1 MKKAKDTPAP
11 SSTKPSTAPLFP
23 APEPV
28 KAFFRRVDWLCF
40 GLTTLIVFLGYLWTL
55 APDVTLEDSGELAV
69 GSFYAGVPHPPGY
82 PVWTLY
88 TWLFTVLV
96 PFSNIAWR
104 VALSSAVAAAF
115 TCGIIALM
123 VSRGSSMLL
132 ESIEDFK
139 ALEQKW
145 ERAISLVAGFAA
157 GMLLGFN
164 GFMWSQAV
172 IVEVYTL
179 SFLNFALVLCL
190 LMRWLYAPHQH
201 RYLYLAY
208 FLFGVCFT
216 NHQTLLLAAVG
227 IEVLILIRQPLLGR
241 DFFLRN
247 SLVYLLGLATKIFAV
262 KAAQPVEMSPV
273 VIGIYNAIGIGCVL
287 ATLWYTLKADRAFK
301 WLLSGV
307 YFCFAMLI
315 WALWMKRVGFADYA
329 GAAALL
335 KIYFFITLAGL
346 ALLFWYSLQDD
357 LAQPDPRAALRPR
370 FTALTATGV
379 TALCWIAGA
388 MLNFYMPLAS
398 MTNPPMNWG
407 YPRTIQ
413 GFTHVLTRGQ
423 YDKITPTDSVTKFLF
438 DWNGDRAFDG
448 GQIGIFVTD
457 VMDEFSLVY
466 ILLGLLPFA
475 FLMRMQKRERT
486 LLLGMSAVFVSL
498 VTLLL
503 VLLNPTGDQSNRHL
517 NKVFFASAHLL
528 VALGIGYGLA
538 LLAALLRCQFDRS
551 ARWLLVGGAIAL
563 LIETAITVTTFYDT
577 QFTLLRVAELVGLVL
592 ALLFLGALLLGRQR
606 AAIAALVIFALMPV
620 RSILANWADNEQRGH
635 LFGFWY
641 GHDMFSPPF
650 GTYPPMAKNAILY
663 GGTDPGRFCPT
674 YMIFCESFIKP
685 EQRRDPAFDRRDVY
699 IITQNALADA
709 TYLEYIRA
717 HYNRSTQVD
726 PPFFHEL
733 FRSSKERQLG
743 VRTNALARMAGRW
756 LDKPLLALGDRI
768 ENRRRKDGVYPAKE
782 IQIPTYSESQKSY
795 EEYYEDA
802 QRRAK
807 LGQLKPYEDFRVVG
821 EHIQV
826 SGQGAVM
833 AINGLLAKTI
843 FDRNPGH
850 EFYIEESF
858 ALDWMYPHLSPYGI
872 IFKINREPLKELTE
886 EMLAKDHQFWRR
898 YSERLVGDWIAY
910 DTSVSTIAAFA
921 EKTYRLRNLDG
932 FTGDP
937 KFVRDNDA
945 QKSFCK
951 LRTAIAG
958 LYTWRLGQLAKES
971 PAYQRMLKEADFA
984 YKQAFAFC
992 PYSPELVYRYTTL
1005 LVNHK
1010 RYEDAELVAA
1020 TALDLDSDN
1029 LHLIELHK
1037 QLQAIRQQASPGQA
1051 QSLLTQYEQAYNHSP
1066 TNVKVALGLFSL
1078 YLELQQPAKASAIVD
1093 RLAAPPSADILTL
1106 TAAGQAYRML
1116 GDWPKQE
1123 AVFTRLV
1130 ALNPA
1135 SPEILYD
1142 LALVQNTLGKLEP
1155 TLQSLRQSLQ
1165 ISDQRLTTQST
1176 AKNMRAI
1183 LQSDTNFAN
1192 LQPLPAFK
1200 QLLNAAPAPPKK

>member
-11 SSTKPSTAPLFP
+11 FPAKPFPAVFFP

-40 GLTTLIVFLGYLWTL
+40 GLTTLLVFLGYLWTL

-115 TCGIIALM
+115 ASGIIALM

-145 ERAISLVAGFAA
+145 ERAICLVAGFAA

-179 SFLNFALVLCL
+179 SFLNFAVVLCL

-247 SLVYLLGLATKIFAV
+247 SFVYLLGLATKIFAA
-262 KAAQPVEMSPV
+262 KASMQVEMSPI
-273 VIGIYNAIGIGCVL
+273 VIGVYNAIGIGCVL
-287 ATLWYTLKADRAFK
+287 ATLWFTLKADRAFK
-301 WLLSGV
+301 WLLSGA
-307 YFCFAMLI
+307 YFCFATLI
-315 WALWMKRVGFADYA
+315 WAMWMKKVGIADFA
-329 GAAALL
+329 GAASLL

-346 ALLFWYSLQDD
+346 AGLFWHSLQED
-357 LAQPDPRAALRPR
+357 LAQPNPLEALRPR

-379 TALCWIAGA
+379 TALCWVAGA

-423 YDKITPTDSVTKFLF
+423 YDKITPTDSLAKFLF

-448 GQIGIFVTD
+448 GQVGIFVTD

-466 ILLGLLPFA
+466 ILIGLLPFA
-475 FLMRMQKRERT
+475 FLFRMQKRERAW
-486 LLLGMSAVFVSL
+486 LLGMGAVFLSL
-498 VTLLL
+498 VTLLI

-528 VALGIGYGLA
+528 VALGIGCGLA
-538 LLAALLRCQFDRS
+538 LLAGLLRCQFDRC
-551 ARWLLVGGAIAL
+551 ARWMLAGAGIAV
-563 LIETAITVTTFYDT
+563 LIELALTVTTFQET
-577 QFTLLRVAELVGLVL
+577 QFALPRTAELIGLGLTVL
-592 ALLFLGALLLGRQR
+592 FIAALMLGKQR
-606 AAIAALVIFALMPV
+606 AAICALVLFSLMPL

-641 GHDMFSPPF
+641 GHDMFTPPF
-650 GTYPPMAKNAILY
+650 NVYPPMAKDAVLY

-685 EQRRDPAFDRRDVY
+685 EQRRDPDFDRRDVY
-699 IITQNALADA
+699 IITQNALADS

-726 PPFFHEL
+726 PPFFREFL
-733 FRSSKERQLG
+733 RSSKEREIG
-743 VRTNALARMAGRW
+743 VRTNALAGLAHRW
-756 LDKPLLALGDRI
+756 LDGPLLALGERI
-768 ENRRRKDGVYPAKE
+768 ETRRRKDGVYPAKE
-782 IQIPTYSESQKSY
+782 IHIPNYAESQKAY

-807 LGQLKPYEDFRVVG
+807 LGQLKPYEDFRVIG
-821 EHIQV
+821 DHIQV

-833 AINGLLAKTI
+833 AINGLLAKNI
-843 FDRNPGH
+843 FDRNPSH
-850 EFYIEESF
+850 EFYVEESF
-858 ALDWMYPHLSPYGI
+858 ALDWMYPHLSPFGI
-872 IFKINREPLKELTE
+872 ILKINREPLKELTE
-886 EMLAKDHQFWRR
+886 EMLTKDHKFWRH
-898 YSERLVGDWIAY
+898 YSERLVGDWIGY
-910 DTSVSTIAAFA
+910 DTPVATIAAFA
-921 EKTYRLRNLDG
+921 EKTYHRRNFDA

-945 QKSFCK
+945 QKSFAK
-951 LRTAIAG
+951 LRTAIGG
-958 LYTWRLGQLAKES
+958 LYTWRLSQLAKES
-971 PAYQRMLKEADFA
+971 PAYYRMFKEADFA

-1020 TALDLDSDN
+1020 TALALDRDN

-1037 QLQAIRQQASPGQA
+1037 QLQVIRQQASPTQTPA
-1051 QSLLTQYEQAYNHSP
+1051 LIAQYEQAYNLNP
-1066 TNVKVALGLFSL
+1066 TNAKVALGLFSL
-1078 YLELQQPAKASAIVD
+1078 YLELQQRDKAAAIID
-1093 RLAAPPSADILTL
+1093 RLAATPNPDTLTL

-1116 GDWPKQE
+1116 GDWAKQE
-1123 AVFTRLV
+1123 PIFTRLSV
-1130 ALNPA
+1130 LNPT
-1135 SPEILYD
+1135 SPEVLYD
-1142 LALVQNTLGKLEP
+1142 LALVQNTLGKIEP

-1165 ISDQRLTTQST
+1165 ISDQRLITQST

-1200 QLLNAAPAPPKK
+1200 QLLNPLPAPPKK

>member
-1 MKKAKDTPAP
+1 MKKAKDTPAT
-11 SSTKPSTAPLFP
+11 SSTKPSPAAFFP

-40 GLTTLIVFLGYLWTL
+40 GLTTLVVFLGYLWTL

-115 TCGIIALM
+115 ASGIIALM

-145 ERAISLVAGFAA
+145 ERAICLVAGFAA

-179 SFLNFALVLCL
+179 SFLNFAVVLCL

-241 DFFLRN
+241 DFFFRN
-247 SLVYLLGLATKIFAV
+247 SLVYLLGLATKIFAI
-262 KAAQPVEMSPV
+262 KANQPVEMSPI
-273 VIGIYNAIGIGCVL
+273 VIGIYNAIGIGCVI

-301 WLLSGV
+301 WLLSGA

-346 ALLFWYSLQDD
+346 ALLFWHSLQED
-357 LAQPDPRAALRPR
+357 LAQPNIRKALWPRIITLI
-370 FTALTATGV
+370 ATGV
-379 TALCWIAGA
+379 TALCWVAGA
-388 MLNFYMPLAS
+388 MLNLYMPLAS

-413 GFTHVLTRGQ
+413 GLMHVLTRGQ
-423 YDKITPTDSVTKFLF
+423 YDKITPTDSLSKFLF

-448 GQIGIFVTD
+448 GQVGIFVTD

-466 ILLGLLPFA
+466 ILIGLLPFV
-475 FLMRMQKRERT
+475 FLFRMQKRERT
-486 LLLGMSAVFVSL
+486 WLLGMSAVFVSL

-503 VLLNPTGDQSNRHL
+503 VLLNPTGDHANRHL

-538 LLAALLRCQFDRS
+538 LLAGLLRCQFDRC
-551 ARWLLVGGAIAL
+551 ARWLLVGGGVAL
-563 LIETAITVTTFYDT
+563 LIETIITVTTFYDT
-577 QFTLLRVAELVGLVL
+577 QFTMLRVAELVGLALV
-592 ALLFLGALLLGRQR
+592 LLFLGALMLGKRR
-606 AAIAALVIFALMPV
+606 AALCALVIFSLMPL

-650 GTYPPMAKNAILY
+650 DVYPPMAKDAVLY

-699 IITQNALADA
+699 IITQNALADS

-717 HYNRSTQVD
+717 HYNRSTQID
-726 PPFFHEL
+726 PPFFREL
-733 FRSSKERQLG
+733 LRSSKEREIG
-743 VRTNALARMAGRW
+743 ERTNGVAGLAYRW
-756 LDKPLLALGDRI
+756 LDEPLLALGDRI
-768 ENRRRKDGVYPAKE
+768 EARRRKDGVYPAKE
-782 IQIPTYSESQKSY
+782 ILIPTPIESQKSY

-807 LGQLKPYEDFRVVG
+807 LGQLKPYEDIRIVG
-821 EHIQV
+821 DHIQV

-833 AINGLLAKTI
+833 AINGLLAKNI

-850 EFYIEESF
+850 EFYLEESF
-858 ALDWMYPHLSPYGI
+858 ALDWMYPHLSPFGI
-872 IFKINREPLKELTE
+872 ILKINREPLKELTE
-886 EMLAKDHQFWRR
+886 EMLTKDHQFWRH
-898 YSERLVGDWIAY
+898 YSERLVGNWIDY
-910 DTSVSTIAAFA
+910 DTPVSVIALFA
-921 EKTYRLRNLDG
+921 EKTYRRRNFDG
-932 FTGDP
+932 FAGDP

-951 LRTAIAG
+951 LRTAIGG
-958 LYTWRLGQLAKES
+958 LYTWRLNQLAKES

-1010 RYEDAELVAA
+1010 RYDDAELVAA
-1020 TALDLDSDN
+1020 TALSLDRDN

-1037 QLQAIRQQASPGQA
+1037 QLQAIRQQAAPNQA
-1051 QSLLTQYEQAYNHSP
+1051 HALLAQYEQAYTHNP
-1066 TNVKVALGLFSL
+1066 TNAKVALGLFSL
-1078 YLELQQPAKASAIVD
+1078 YLELQQRDKAAAIID
-1093 RLAAPPSADILTL
+1093 RLAAMPNADTLTL

-1116 GDWPKQE
+1116 GDWTKQE
-1123 AVFTRLV
+1123 PVFTRLA
-1130 ALNPA
+1130 ALNPT
-1135 SPEILYD
+1135 SPEVLYD
-1142 LALVQNTLGKLEP
+1142 LALVQNTLRKIEP

-1165 ISDQRLTTQST
+1165 ISDQRLVTQST

-1200 QLLNAAPAPPKK
+1200 ELLNAPSAPPKK

>member
-1 MKKAKDTPAP
+1 MKKTKANPAP
-11 SSTKPSTAPLFP
+11 VSAKPSMVISLRS
-23 APEPV
+23 PEPV

-40 GLTTLIVFLGYLWTL
+40 GLTTLLVFLGYFWTL

-115 TCGIIALM
+115 ACGIISLM

-139 ALEQKW
+139 SLEQKW
-145 ERAISLVAGFAA
+145 ERAICLVAGFAA

-179 SFLNFALVLCL
+179 GFLNFAAVLCL

-201 RYLYLAY
+201 RYLYFAY
-208 FLFGVCFT
+208 FLFGVAFT
-216 NHQTLLLAAVG
+216 NHQTLLLAAIG
-227 IEVLILIRQPLLGR
+227 IEALILIRQPMLGR

-247 SLVYLLGLATKIFAV
+247 SLVYLLGLATKIFAD
-262 KAAQPVEMSPV
+262 KANQPVEMSPI
-273 VIGIYNAIGIGCVL
+273 VIGIYNTIGIGCVL
-287 ATLWYTLKADRAFK
+287 ATLWYSLKADRAFK
-301 WLLSGV
+301 WLWSGV
-307 YFCFAMLI
+307 FFCFATLI
-315 WALWMKRVGFADYA
+315 WAMWIKKVAQADFL
-329 GAAALL
+329 GGAALL
-335 KIYFFITLAGL
+335 KIYFFVTLFGL
-346 ALLFWYSLQDD
+346 GALFWYSLQDD
-357 LAQPDPRAALRPR
+357 LAKPNTPEILRPR
-370 FTALTATGV
+370 LIALSAAGITAF
-379 TALCWIAGA
+379 CWVAGA
-388 MLNFYMPLAS
+388 ALNFYMPLAS

-413 GFTHVLTRGQ
+413 GFVHVLTRGQ
-423 YDKITPTDSVTKFLF
+423 YDKITPSDSLTKFLF
-438 DWNGDRAFDG
+438 DWNGDGWFDG
-448 GQIGIFVTD
+448 GQVGIFVTD

-466 ILLGLLPFA
+466 ILIGLLPFA
-475 FLMRMQKRERT
+475 FLLRMQKREQSW
-486 LLLGMSAVFVSL
+486 LLGMGAIFVSL

-503 VLLNPTGDQSNRHL
+503 ALLNPTGDQSNRHL
-517 NKVFFASAHLL
+517 NKVFFAAAHLL
-528 VALGIGYGLA
+528 VALGIGCGLA
-538 LLAALLRCQFDRS
+538 LLAGLLRCQFDRF
-551 ARWLLVGGAIAL
+551 ARWLLAGGSVAL
-563 LIETAITVTTFYDT
+563 LIELALTVAKFHET
-577 QFTLLRVAELVGLVL
+577 QFTLLRVAALIGFGL
-592 ALLFLGALLLGRQR
+592 ALLFLGALTLGSHR
-606 AAIAALVIFALMPV
+606 ATVCALVIFTLMPL

-641 GHDMFSPPF
+641 GHDMFTPPF
-650 GTYPPMAKNAILY
+650 EVYPPMAKDAVLY

-709 TYLEYIRA
+709 TYLQYIRA

-726 PPFFHEL
+726 PPFFGEL
-733 FRSSKERQLG
+733 LRSSKERELG
-743 VRTNALARMAGRW
+743 MRTNGVASLAHRW
-756 LDKPLLALGDRI
+756 LDEPLLALGDRI
-768 ENRRRKDGVYPAKE
+768 ETRRRKEGVYPAKE
-782 IQIPTYSESQKSY
+782 IHITTYAESQKAY

-807 LGQLKPYEDFRVVG
+807 LGQLKPSEDFRVIG
-821 EHIQV
+821 DHIQV

-833 AINGLLAKTI
+833 AINGLIAKNI
-843 FDRNPGH
+843 FDRNPTH

-872 IFKINREPLKELTE
+872 ILKINREPLKELTE
-886 EMLAKDHQFWRR
+886 EMLSKDHQFWRR
-898 YSERLVGDWIAY
+898 YSERLVGDWIGY
-910 DTSVSTIAAFA
+910 DTSISSIAAFA
-921 EKTYRLRNLDG
+921 EKTFRARNLDG
-932 FTGDP
+932 FSGDA

-951 LRTAIAG
+951 LRTAIGG
-958 LYTWRLGQLAKES
+958 LYNWHLSQLAKES

-1010 RYEDAELVAA
+1010 RYDDAELVAA
-1020 TALDLDSDN
+1020 TALSLDSDN

-1037 QLQAIRQQASPGQA
+1037 QLVDIRKHASPGQA
-1051 QSLLTQYEQAYNHSP
+1051 QSLLVQYEQAYGQNS

-1078 YLELQQPAKASAIVD
+1078 YLELQQPGKATAIID
-1093 RLAAPPSADILTL
+1093 RLAATTNADILSL

-1130 ALNPA
+1130 ALNPT
-1135 SPEILYD
+1135 SPEVLYD
-1142 LALVQNTLGKLEP
+1142 LALVQNRLGKIEP

-1165 ISDQRLTTQST
+1165 ISDQRLATQST

-1183 LQSDTNFAN
+1183 FQSDTNFAN

-1200 QLLNAAPAPPKK
+1200 QLLNATPTPPKK